1 MVIKLSKPV
10 TSWTEATKFLVNNIS
25 TAKRGHGGYYFNDVV
40 IEDFSFNLDP
50 FATCFYRNPKGKMST
65 LRKQYLN
72 QESLHKIFEDK
83 VVTVSMVG
91 GPKWGTTAGNKHCM
105 ASLQID
111 HTNKTVEV
119 YFRNSDFFKKFLVDI
134 YFVEEILK
142 EVGVTGY
149 KYSCHFTQLTL
160 RTPFTYIYLEQVFK
174 GAFSESG
181 EEEVKAYLSSNNP
194 LIKDFLDYYKGIQD
208 KKISWKSLERAQR
221 VMRES
226 ASVYKIIEPYLGGTK

>member
-1 MVIKLSKPV
+1 MVVKLSKPV
-10 TSWTEATKFLVNNIS
+10 TNWTEAAKFLVNNIS
-25 TAKRGHGGYYFNDVV
+25 TAKKGHGGYYFNDVV
-40 IEDFSFNLDP
+40 IEDFSFNLNP
-50 FATCFYRNPKGKMST
+50 FTTCFYRNSKGKMST

-83 VVTVSMVG
+83 KVTVSMVG

-119 YFRNSDFFKKFLVDI
+119 HFRNSDFFKKFLVDI

-149 KYSCHFTQLTL
+149 KYSCYFTQLTL
-160 RTPFTYIYLEQVFK
+160 RIPFTYIYLEQVFK
-174 GAFSESG
+174 GAFSEEG
-181 EEEVKAYLSSNNP
+181 EREVRNYLNSDNP
-194 LIKDFLDYYKGIQD
+194 LMKDFLDYYRGIQN

-221 VMRES
+221 VMKES
-226 ASVYKIIEPYLGGTK
+226 ASVYKIIEEYLGEAR